1 MCDYERAIDA
11 IIEEQAREEI
21 EELHKAKRGLR
32 AKLNPIDETIV
43 TKDTFHQNITQ
54 LNGECLNAYIDERGN
69 NPNALEGINYAF
81 KFIIERNKL

>member
-43 TKDTFHQNITQ
+43 TKDTFHQN
-54 LNGECLNAYIDERGN
+54 LDGWKHEFLDKSDRLSANEM
-69 NPNALEGINYAF
+69 ALIYQYTE
-81 KFIIERNKL
+81 FIKNKC